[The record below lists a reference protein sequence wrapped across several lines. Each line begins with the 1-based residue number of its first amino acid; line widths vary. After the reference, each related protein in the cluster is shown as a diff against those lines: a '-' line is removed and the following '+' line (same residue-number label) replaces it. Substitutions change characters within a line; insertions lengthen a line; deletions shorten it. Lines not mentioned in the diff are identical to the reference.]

1 MNKKEC
7 VKAMQTI
14 WDFFFDEP
22 GSIFISACDAGEAIK
37 FMYDLIAEHFDN
49 PPLLF
54 RDVVNDYLTRPI
66 WDNELK
72 EWCIVDNV
80 NLRFKNINLVYI
92 EEWVT
97 REFED
102 GRYYA
107 REVEEN
113 D

>member
-1 MNKKEC
+1 MNREEC

-14 WDFFFDEP
+14 YDFLFDDD
-22 GSIFISACDAGEAIK
+22 GSIFISACDVGEAIK
-37 FMYDLIAEHFDN
+37 FMYDLINEHFDN

-54 RDVVNDYLTRPI
+54 RDVVNNYLARPI

-72 EWCIVDNV
+72 EWCIVDNF
-80 NLRFKNINLVYI
+80 NLYFKNVNLVYG
-92 EEWVT
+92 EERVT

-107 REVEEN
+107 GEVEE
-113 D
+113 